1 MPSPSNVDI
10 LSGSPPDGDGARGG
24 VGVGGVA
31 LTWKEMENDDDRE
44 FTRFGR
50 LSVEGGRAGEIPK
63 ITAPDSQKRS
73 NTEGGGCF
81 GGGSYKT
88 DGGWPHIGRPALITA
103 MHQIPIG
110 STDFWSGA
118 RKRRGGDF
126 FPLSSSVIFDSRL
139 FIQSDDPQSGEER
152 EEGRDGDENCN
163 GRSMFYYVNY
173 EVVDSLCQPSRNILT
188 Q

>member
-1 MPSPSNVDI
+1 MAMVHEVVLASAAWLLP
-10 LSGSPPDGDGARGG
+10 GKR
-24 VGVGGVA
+24 
-31 LTWKEMENDDDRE
+31 WKTMMIVS
-44 FTRFGR
+44 
-50 LSVEGGRAGEIPK
+50 LHVSVVCRSREGGRAGEIPK
-63 ITAPDSQKRS
+63 ITAPDSQKQS
-73 NTEGGGCF
+73 STEGGGCF
-81 GGGSYKT
+81 GGGRDKT
-88 DGGWPHIGRPALITA
+88 DVGWPHIGRPALITA

-126 FPLSSSVIFDSRL
+126 LPLSSSVIFDSRL
-139 FIQSDDPQSGEER
+139 FIQSDDPQSGKER
-152 EEGRDGDENCN
+152 EEGRDGDENCT